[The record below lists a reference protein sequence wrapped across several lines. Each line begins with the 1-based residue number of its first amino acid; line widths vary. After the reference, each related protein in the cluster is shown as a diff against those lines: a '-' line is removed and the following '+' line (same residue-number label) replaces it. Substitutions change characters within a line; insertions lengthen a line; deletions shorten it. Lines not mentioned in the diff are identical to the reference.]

1 MLSSFAGNYPAPI
14 RDARGAT
21 ICSLLSGGLLR
32 NESPF
37 ALCPKRYVCMYIY
50 VYIYYVYYMYI
61 ICIYA
66 VTTSRYTD
74 FLYTNWYFRLPPG
87 RFSLARLA
95 I

>member
-37 ALCPKRYVCMYIY
+37 ALCPKRYVYIYIHMYIY
-50 VYIYYVYYMYI
+50 IYIMYI

-66 VTTSRYTD
+66 VTTSKYTD
-74 FLYTNWYFRLPPG
+74 FLIYELV
-87 RFSLARLA
+87 L
-95 I
+95 